1 MNSLLDMFTF
11 LRVMQKLVI
20 DVSTFIFVWFFN
32 VPSVLLL
39 FYVYAEKGHLDI

>member
-32 VPSVLLL
+32 VKLVLL